1 MLQTSFIRDQFDT
14 ALKGLNK
21 RGLLHAEQLLNE
33 ILSLDEER
41 RNTQKQLDDILADSN
56 KVAKNIGMLV
66 KSGKKE
72 EAEQAHHTEIQERL

>member
-41 RNTQKQLDDILADSN
+41 RNTQKQT
-56 KVAKNIGMLV
+56 G
-66 KSGKKE
+66 
-72 EAEQAHHTEIQERL
+72 